1 MPEQTPPPKRSPSRK
16 RASKDAAR
24 KRVEKDRAAK
34 REKLQQELKA
44 LKQEQKQDLVRVNR
58 FVLGFGGLALVAMI
72 ALSLPLPWPAAGFLA
87 LVAAAVLAIRGIRLA
102 RRTPLAGGA
111 VMYLALGLGLLG
123 MFTLYSIPLITT
135 WEEQWDYQQCVAQTQ
150 TIEGRDACFAA
161 YEKAT
166 EADWRQLLQRGGR

>member
-1 MPEQTPPPKRSPSRK
+1 VPEQTQRPKPSPGRK

-24 KRVEKDRAAK
+24 RRADNDRAAK

-44 LKQEQKQDLVRVNR
+44 LKQDQKRDLLRVNR
-58 FVLGFGGLALVAMI
+58 IVLGFGGLALVAMI
-72 ALSLPLPWPAAGFLA
+72 TLSLPLPWPAAGLLA
-87 LVAAAVLAIRGIRLA
+87 LIVAAVLAIRGIRLA

-123 MFTLYSIPLITT
+123 MFSLYSIPLVTT
-135 WEEQWDYQQCVAQTQ
+135 WGEQWEYQQCVAQTQ
-150 TIEGRDACFAA
+150 TIEGRDDCFAA

-166 EADWRQLLQRGGR
+166 EADWRQILQRGR